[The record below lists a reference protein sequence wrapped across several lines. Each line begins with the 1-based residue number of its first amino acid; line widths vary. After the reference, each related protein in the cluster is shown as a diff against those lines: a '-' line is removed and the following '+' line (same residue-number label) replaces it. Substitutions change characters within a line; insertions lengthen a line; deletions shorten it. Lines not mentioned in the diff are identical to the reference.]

1 MSKQSPTN
9 QSAKNNQTEHDSGQN
24 KVLLDVKNLTT
35 HVGSSTKPVIAVN
48 GISFSIKAGETF
60 ALVGESGSGKSITA
74 LSIMRLLPSSGRYIT
89 GEITFNGTDV
99 LRIPETDMRSLR
111 GSGIAMIFQEPMTSL
126 NPVMSIAQQIGE
138 AVLTAYPDLNDATT
152 NEKILELLELVGIK
166 DAKRRMTEYPHQ
178 FSGGMRQRVMIA
190 IALAGEPELLIADE
204 PTTALDVTI
213 QAQVLDLIKEIQEK
227 RKMALMLV
235 THDLGVVKHM
245 ADRIAV
251 MRHGKIL
258 EQSDNAT
265 FFTQPQHEYSQRLFD
280 SVPSIEKRGRRLST
294 VSDEP
299 SVDNT
304 NTESKSINNNIDPN
318 QTVLSI
324 DDLRT
329 WFPIKKGVF
338 KRTIGHVK
346 AVDGVSL
353 DIKAGQ
359 TLALVGES
367 GSGKSTLAKSVIRL
381 LQPHSGSIEFNGQ
394 DLSKLSNQQMS
405 NLRTDLQIIF
415 QDPYSSMNPRMLVR
429 DILSEGMKALGVQGN
444 SEKREQRMLELLEL
458 TGLPAD
464 SLNRYPHQFS
474 GGQRQRICI
483 ARALAVDPKLI
494 VCDEPTSALDVSV
507 QAQILNLLKDL
518 QQRLGLSYLFIT
530 HNISVVSYI
539 ADEVAVMYNGK
550 IVEHGSVED
559 VLLKPQHEYTKNLMD
574 AVPTI

>member
-1 MSKQSPTN
+1 MNNTAMS
-9 QSAKNNQTEHDSGQN
+9 N
-24 KVLLDVKNLTT
+24 KALLEVKNLIT
-35 HVGSSTKPVIAVN
+35 HVGSNNNPVVAVD
-48 GISFSIKAGETF
+48 GISFSINAGETF

-74 LSIMRLLPSSGRYIT
+74 LSIMRLLPSSGRYID
-89 GEITFNGTDV
+89 GQITFNNTDV
-99 LRIPETDMRSLR
+99 LRISETDMRSLR
-111 GSGIAMIFQEPMTSL
+111 GSGIAIIFQEPMTSL

-138 AVLTAYPDLNDATT
+138 AVLAAYPDLNDSTV

-166 DAKRRMTEYPHQ
+166 DAERRMTEYPHQ

-213 QAQVLDLIKEIQEK
+213 QAQVLELIKEIQQK

-245 ADRIAV
+245 ADKIAV

-265 FFTQPQHEYSQRLFD
+265 FFAQPQHEYSQRLFD
-280 SVPSIEKRGRRLST
+280 SVPSLEKRGRRLST
-294 VSDEP
+294 VND
-299 SVDNT
+299 DT
-304 NTESKSINNNIDPN
+304 TTEHHQREATSTNNIDLN
-318 QTVLSI
+318 QAVLSI
-324 DDLRT
+324 KDLKT
-329 WFPIKKGVF
+329 WFPIKKGIF

-353 DIKAGQ
+353 EIKAGQ

-381 LQPHSGSIEFNGQ
+381 LQPYSGSIEFNGE
-394 DLSKLSNQQMS
+394 DMSKLNNRQMT

-429 DILSEGMKALGVQGN
+429 DILSEGMKALRVQP
-444 SEKREQRMLELLEL
+444 SAEKREQRMLELLTL
-458 TGLPAD
+458 TGLPED

-507 QAQILNLLKDL
+507 QAQILNLLQDL

-539 ADEVAVMYNGK
+539 ADDVAVMYNGK

-559 VLLKPQHEYTKNLMD
+559 VLLKPKHEYTQNLMD

>member
-1 MSKQSPTN
+1 MSKASPN
-9 QSAKNNQTEHDSGQN
+9 QPSDKEANST
-24 KVLLDVKNLTT
+24 VLLDVKNLVT
-35 HVGSSTKPVIAVN
+35 HVGSSNNPVIAVDN
-48 GISFSIKAGETF
+48 ISFSINAGETF

-74 LSIMRLLPSSGRYIT
+74 LSIMRLLPSSGRYID
-89 GEITFNGTDV
+89 GEITYNGIDV
-99 LRIPETDMRSLR
+99 LRIPETDMRSRR

-126 NPVMSIAQQIGE
+126 NPVMTIAQQIGE
-138 AVLTAYPDLNDATT
+138 AVLTAYPNINDSAVD
-152 NEKILELLELVGIK
+152 EKILELLELVGIK
-166 DAKRRMTEYPHQ
+166 DAEQRMTEYPHQ

-213 QAQVLDLIKEIQEK
+213 QAQVLDLIKEVQQK

-235 THDLGVVKHM
+235 THDLGVVKSM
-245 ADRIAV
+245 ADKIAV

-258 EQSDNAT
+258 EQSDNT
-265 FFTQPQHEYSQRLFD
+265 SFFSQPQHEYSQRLFD
-280 SVPSIEKRGRRLST
+280 SVPSLEKRGYRLST
-294 VSDEP
+294 VSDSTSIKNNEK
-299 SVDNT
+299 VNNHQHQAMANT
-304 NTESKSINNNIDPN
+304 IDPN

-324 DDLRT
+324 NNLKT
-329 WFPIKKGVF
+329 WFPIKKGIF
-338 KRTIGHVK
+338 KRTVGHVK

-353 DIKAGQ
+353 NIKAGQ

-381 LQPHSGSIEFNGQ
+381 LQPNSGSIEFNGE
-394 DLSKLSNQQMS
+394 DISRLNNQQMTS
-405 NLRTDLQIIF
+405 LRTDLQIIF

-429 DILSEGMKALGVQGN
+429 DILSEGMKALGVQG
-444 SEKREQRMLELLEL
+444 SIEKREQRMLELLKL
-458 TGLPAD
+458 TGLSAD

-507 QAQILNLLKDL
+507 QAQILNLLQDL
-518 QQRLGLSYLFIT
+518 QQQLGLSYLFIT

-550 IVEHGSVED
+550 IVEHGSVKD
-559 VLLKPQHEYTKNLMD
+559 VLLKPQHNYTQNLMD